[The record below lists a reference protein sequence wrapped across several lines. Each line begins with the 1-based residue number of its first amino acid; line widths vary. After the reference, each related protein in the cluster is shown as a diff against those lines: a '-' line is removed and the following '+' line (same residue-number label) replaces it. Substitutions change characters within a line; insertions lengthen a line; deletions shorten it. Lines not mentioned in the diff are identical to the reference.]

1 MGLHSSGQNILL
13 PLRILISPLL
23 IYQSGNKEIFF
34 CRRSEAQGYRSNTKE
49 PETSYLDSVIFEHGL

>member
-13 PLRILISPLL
+13 PLGILISALL

-34 CRRSEAQGYRSNTKE
+34 FVGEVKLRVTGVTLKSEKPLIWT
-49 PETSYLDSVIFEHGL
+49 V